1 MQIDKQQIIDFLKSR
16 GEDQKAD
23 QATQELPD
31 KVDTDKDQ
39 GTLEKLGINPQDLT
53 GNLGDVGKKFGL

>member
-23 QATQELPD
+23 LADQEMPEQ
-31 KVDTDKDQ
+31 VDTEQDQ
-39 GTLEKLGINPQDLT
+39 GMLEKFGINPEDLK
-53 GNLGDVGKKFGL
+53 GSLGDVGKKFGL